1 MTQQVSENVDVVI
14 VGAGAAGLSAALTL
28 GRARRSVLVVDDNT
42 PRNAPAE
49 RSHAFLTR
57 DGAPPSEIVEIGSDE
72 AKGYGVRFRQGRATS
87 AEQVEGGFRVVL
99 DDGGAVRGR
108 RLLITT
114 GLTDGLPE
122 IEGLHQQWGRG
133 VLHCPYC
140 HGWEV
145 RDRAIGV
152 IGTSPMAVH
161 TALLWRQWS
170 GNVTLFSH
178 TAPELGDEQY
188 ERLAARGVRVIEG
201 VVTAVESVDGV
212 VSGIRVDGRRS
223 FPVEVGV
230 VGTTMTARS
239 ELLEDLGVE
248 PEAMEMRG
256 HVIAHKVPVD
266 AMGATSVPGVY
277 AAGNVTDPSAQII
290 VAAAA
295 GNAAGGG
302 INSDLVEEDT
312 VAAVVAR
319 RG

>member
-1 MTQQVSENVDVVI
+1 MVHLPDEQTAADLERWVADKTGLKHDAFCACVLLTQGEATKFITSPAGARQQV
-14 VGAGAAGLSAALTL
+14 LMQL
-28 GRARRSVLVVDDNT
+28 
-42 PRNAPAE
+42 
-49 RSHAFLTR
+49 
-57 DGAPPSEIVEIGSDE
+57 
-72 AKGYGVRFRQGRATS
+72 
-87 AEQVEGGFRVVL
+87 L
-99 DDGGAVRGR
+99 DLR
-108 RLLITT
+108 
-114 GLTDGLPE
+114 
-122 IEGLHQQWGRG
+122 
-133 VLHCPYC
+133 
-140 HGWEV
+140 
-145 RDRAIGV
+145 
-152 IGTSPMAVH
+152 
-161 TALLWRQWS
+161 
-170 GNVTLFSH
+170 
-178 TAPELGDEQY
+178 QY

-212 VSGIRVDGRRS
+212 VSGIRVDDRRS